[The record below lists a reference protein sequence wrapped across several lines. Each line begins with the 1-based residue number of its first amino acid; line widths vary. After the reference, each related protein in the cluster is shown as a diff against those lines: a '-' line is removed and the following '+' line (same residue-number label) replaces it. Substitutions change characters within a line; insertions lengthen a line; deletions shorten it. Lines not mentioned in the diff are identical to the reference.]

1 VFSSN
6 WRASL
11 CVIAIGLAGLA
22 VPAAAAAEEAC
33 NKTSAEVTSG
43 EVVSPTV
50 ALQSSGTADPINMG
64 ALKGTGITDV
74 TVSASPAL
82 PKSVTPG
89 QITLDVPKRFTR
101 NGTNL
106 NTAYLPAPTFSTP
119 RILEHG
125 KLIAFSLCLDA
136 DNIDAGS
143 YIGQVIVGGP
153 EGVQPATV
161 TVTLNA
167 KDQTM
172 FRVGIVLAVLVAFA
186 LLLMRGIK
194 VNYDKTEGDTQG
206 NFMNSLKATAKDVIG
221 FWLPTVVAIG
231 AAVIAMLTV
240 YDGAP
245 SWGADQTASLIALGG
260 TAITAA
266 GAGTFLSSLSNS

>member
-1 VFSSN
+1 M
-6 WRASL
+6 
-11 CVIAIGLAGLA
+11 
-22 VPAAAAAEEAC
+22 AAAAADETCNGTSSEATAG
-33 NKTSAEVTSG
+33 KAVDPPVT
-43 EVVSPTV
+43 
-50 ALQSSGTADPINMG
+50 LQSSGTADPINMG
-64 ALKGTGITDV
+64 ALHGTAITDITV
-74 TVSASPAL
+74 TASPAL
-82 PKSVTPG
+82 PKDVTPG

-101 NGTNL
+101 NGANL
-106 NTAYLPAPTFSTP
+106 NTAYLPSPTFSTP

-125 KLIAFSLCLDA
+125 KLIAFSLCLNA
-136 DNIDAGS
+136 DNIDPGS

-161 TVTLNA
+161 TITLNA
-167 KDQTM
+167 KDQEL
-172 FRVGIVLAVLVAFA
+172 FRVGIGLAILLAFV

-194 VNYDKTEGDTQG
+194 VNYDKTTGDTAS
-206 NFMNSLKATAKDVIG
+206 NFINSLKATLKDVIG

-231 AAVIAMLTV
+231 AAVVAMLTV

-266 GAGTFLSSLSNS
+266 GAGTFLSSLSKS